1 MLRIGLDLKGT
12 FSLSH
17 SHSHSTFSGQFH
29 PRGKG
34 AHAMSLNLPYV
45 KHQPLRQ
52 GQTTTPGIT
61 CPTLLDKCAGSL
73 TFPANH
79 VTLKM
84 QDTGLPIY
92 SPYLR

>member
-1 MLRIGLDLKGT
+1 MLI
-12 FSLSH
+12 SH
-17 SHSHSTFSGQFH
+17 IHSHSTFSGQFH

-34 AHAMSLNLPYV
+34 AMSFNLPYV

-52 GQTTTPGIT
+52 GQTTTPGT
-61 CPTLLDKCAGSL
+61 MCPTLLDKCADSL

-84 QDTGLPIY
+84 QDTGLTIY

>member
-1 MLRIGLDLKGT
+1 MLRIGLDLKES

-17 SHSHSTFSGQFH
+17 GRSRGHSTFSGQFH
-29 PRGKG
+29 LRGKG
-34 AHAMSLNLPYV
+34 AMSFNLPYV

-84 QDTGLPIY
+84 QDTGLTIY